1 MQVAYPQYFGKDVDP
16 SGETDRRREL
26 ARLMTATEDGPP
38 MIAKAYVNRLWGHF
52 FGYGFTKTLDDLGP
66 HSPESHPELF
76 QRLAEKFVGSGYDS
90 KQLIRWICNSEAY
103 NLTSRYGRKNRIDN
117 PAAGEMPLFSHM
129 YVKSMEAEQ
138 LYDSLIVATSAHA
151 AGRSNWEEAQ
161 RQRER
166 WMQQFVI
173 AFDTDENDEATT
185 FNGTIPQALMMMNS
199 ELIDNAVNAERGSHL
214 HTVLSGPGRDAA
226 KIQKLYLTVLS
237 RPPDRV
243 ESSRLNR
250 ILGTYGANQKLMAYQ
265 DLFWALLNSNEFIF
279 VH

>member
-1 MQVAYPQYFGKDVDP
+1 
-16 SGETDRRREL
+16 
-26 ARLMTATEDGPP
+26 
-38 MIAKAYVNRLWGHF
+38 
-52 FGYGFTKTLDDLGP
+52 
-66 HSPESHPELF
+66 
-76 QRLAEKFVGSGYDS
+76 
-90 KQLIRWICNSEAY
+90 
-103 NLTSRYGRKNRIDN
+103 
-117 PAAGEMPLFSHM
+117 
-129 YVKSMEAEQ
+129 
-138 LYDSLIVATSAHA
+138 
-151 AGRSNWEEAQ
+151 
-161 RQRER
+161 
-166 WMQQFVI
+166 
-173 AFDTDENDEATT
+173 
-185 FNGTIPQALMMMNS
+185 MMMNS